1 MPNSIDFY
9 KRIFLYV
16 TPVRII
22 VLWSKFF
29 PMGQFK
35 WIGTKE
41 FVMNKYT
48 ENSSKGF
55 PDLKYP
61 KKIGELNNDYTF
73 APGNVEIKEKM
84 LPKNQLM
91 IADLYNV
98 PIGNVKILV
107 PNVFNKG
114 NFVLFRRT

>member
-22 VLWSKFF
+22 VSLSKFF
-29 PMGQFK
+29 PMGSFK
-35 WIGTKE
+35 WIDTKE

-61 KKIGELNNDYTF
+61 K
-73 APGNVEIKEKM
+73 
-84 LPKNQLM
+84 
-91 IADLYNV
+91 
-98 PIGNVKILV
+98 
-107 PNVFNKG
+107 
-114 NFVLFRRT
+114 